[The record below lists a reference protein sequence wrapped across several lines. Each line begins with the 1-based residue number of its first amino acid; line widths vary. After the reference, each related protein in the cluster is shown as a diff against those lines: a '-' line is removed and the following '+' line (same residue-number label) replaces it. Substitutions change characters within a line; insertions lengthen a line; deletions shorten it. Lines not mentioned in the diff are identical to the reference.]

1 MQTYRIALLALLS
14 TLLLYACTK
23 SDDDNTPQQTTY
35 TVNNLN
41 GERMFKGY
49 AITTQLDSSSI
60 DSVTVKNYLITI
72 NVVNDST
79 LTIYNL
85 STYTSGATLKST
97 TKTFQF
103 RYETTQPSHW
113 PYFEQKSQNGILYRG
128 LHFDQDNN
136 KCYYYEYVKVPPATS
151 TPGYVQQIILEEI

>member
-41 GERMFKGY
+41 GERMFYGY
-49 AITTQLDSSSI
+49 AITTELDSSVI
-60 DSVTVKNYLITI
+60 DSAGVNNYLITI

-79 LTIYNL
+79 LEIYNL
-85 STYTSGATLKST
+85 STYTTGATLKRT
-97 TKTFQF
+97 TKTYQF
-103 RYETTQPSHW
+103 RDESVKPSHW
-113 PYFEQKSQNGILYRG
+113 YYFEQKSQNGLLYRG
-128 LHFDQDNN
+128 LHFDHDKN
-136 KCYYYEYVKVPPATS
+136 KCYYYEYVKVPPPTS
-151 TPGYVQQIILEEI
+151 TNGYVIQMILEEM